1 MRSAAFVTSAGSR
14 SCEIEFSK
22 PVKQG
27 QCVVRRTPLL
37 RVKTLLLFPLL
48 ALALAG
54 CGGATPAGSAVS
66 GGSSIPADPTPPSVP
81 RGLTATAVSSPQ
93 GSLSSSAPPANPR
106 RAPHLLPPHRPPR
119 ATTPPTPLS

>member
-66 GGSSIPADPTPPSVP
+66 GGPSFPAGPTPPPPP
-81 RGLTATAVSSPQ
+81 RGPTPTTVQSSQ
-93 GSLSSSAPPANPR
+93 G
-106 RAPHLLPPHRPPR
+106 RPP
-119 ATTPPTPLS
+119 LV